1 MLLNDARAELV
12 RVLQLLDPTASPN
25 AETSP
30 AASTSALTP
39 LAPPPLPLPS
49 YLTIPNLPTAA
60 TPLGSAPPLPQPSS
74 SKLTLDDPIAV
85 PPLSHFNLA
94 PPIAT
99 PKSMPT
105 PIGFQSP
112 SAPSGPVLESDA
124 LEGIDNPLAVLAHV
138 SLHDKDGNKDDFAY
152 AMQEESDLI
161 DRAER
166 YYSTGLY
173 TAIDDTDGE
182 LDPVS
187 MGLLTERDLR
197 RLVTL

>member
-1 MLLNDARAELV
+1 M
-12 RVLQLLDPTASPN
+12 RVLQLLAPAASPN
-25 AETSP
+25 AEASP
-30 AASTSALTP
+30 ATSTSTATP
-39 LAPPPLPLPS
+39 SAPPPLPLPPFP
-49 YLTIPNLPTAA
+49 TTFGLPTAA
-60 TPLGSAPPLPQPSS
+60 ATLGSAPTRSQPSS

-85 PPLSHFNLA
+85 PPFSDFAIVPTVASPKPALSNVALA
-94 PPIAT
+94 FGA
-99 PKSMPT
+99 
-105 PIGFQSP
+105 P
-112 SAPSGPVLESDA
+112 SAPSGPVLENDA

-138 SLHDKDGNKDDFAY
+138 SLHDKDINKDDFAY